1 MKALIAT
8 NFTAAFV
15 LLIATACGRAAQPT
29 LSFDAVYT
37 AAAETLQA
45 MSSATSLPA
54 SPTPTSTS
62 LPTATATFTLA
73 PTKTSLPSATRIN
86 FARGAT
92 EAVVDA
98 TVQASQTLTYVAG
111 AAKDQIM
118 MVTLGTASAGATLS
132 VFGADGTLLLSP
144 TQQGNWQ
151 GLLPSTQDYYFR
163 ITGGGS
169 EQNFNLNI
177 IIAARIKF
185 DAGQTSIKLS
195 GTTVGGY
202 AVTYVAYALK
212 GQKLNVTVDTNP
224 DDAALTIYGFSD
236 GQPYARAQNGVTD
249 FSMTL
254 PSTQDYIIEVVPQGG
269 RVIDY
274 NLTIKIK

>member
-1 MKALIAT
+1 MKTKALIAIS
-8 NFTAAFV
+8 FTAVASLF
-15 LLIATACGRAAQPT
+15 IATACGAAAQPT

-37 AAAETLQA
+37 AVAGTLQA
-45 MSSATSLPA
+45 GSSATSLPP
-54 SPTPTSTS
+54 SPAPTSTAV
-62 LPTATATFTLA
+62 PTFTSA
-73 PTKTSLPSATRIN
+73 PTKTSLPSAMRIN

-92 EAVVDA
+92 EAVVDS
-98 TVQASQTLTYVAG
+98 TVQAGQTLIYVAG

-118 MVTLGTASAGATLS
+118 MVTFGTASSGATLS
-132 VFGADGTLLLSP
+132 VFGADGTQLLSP

-151 GLLPSTQDYYFR
+151 GLLPATQDYYFR
-163 ITGGGS
+163 ITGANS
-169 EQNFNLNI
+169 AQDFNLNL
-177 IIAARIKF
+177 IIAARIQF
-185 DAGQTSIKLS
+185 GSGQTSIKLS

-202 AVTYVAYALK
+202 AVTYVAYAFK
-212 GQKLNVTVDTNP
+212 GQKMDVTVDTDPN
-224 DDAALTIYGFSD
+224 DAALTIYGFSD

-274 NLTIKIK
+274 TVTIKIK